1 MSRRIPDPRPQAAQP
16 AGGDQSGRACVGE
29 PPENWTLR
37 VSRVSADLLEY
48 QRQVCGQC
56 PPAEVRSCA
65 AEGVEFAV
73 ECETRA
79 SVRIPSRKSK
89 PVEWLDAMRR
99 LAEIGG
105 VEAPASSRSVPVN
118 KDLDAEIL
126 ARREAALMRDTEVD
140 DDGEDFK

>member
-1 MSRRIPDPRPQAAQP
+1 M
-16 AGGDQSGRACVGE
+16 
-29 PPENWTLR
+29 
-37 VSRVSADLLEY
+37 
-48 QRQVCGQC
+48 
-56 PPAEVRSCA
+56 
-65 AEGVEFAV
+65 EFAV

-79 SVRIPSRKSK
+79 AVRIPSRKSK

-126 ARREAALMRDTEVD
+126 ARREAALMRDTDVD